1 MNVAELRSK
10 VVKQRKALKR
20 SDGGNVSERT
30 WRWLEKR
37 QYIEDA
43 LLMNTVEEA
52 AEFIN
57 GEIDDLY
64 SAVPYGGS
72 RHSVRI
78 EEDNGDGVDEVQEES
93 TPGVG
98 EYTTARA
105 KALSEILAAI
115 ADERPD
121 VTEFRQKRLGLDGRL
136 LSLKEASAI
145 LDAPEDT
152 LDELRTL
159 ELRKLGTILASDY
172 VGWSEEEAIWYVL
185 TGVTPKL
192 RTIRVRGRGK
202 LRNEHRP
209 FQHEVTLT
217 VLPWVP
223 AKEVER
229 AYRNIQKQLLGES
242 SRETGVRILEVV
254 QFCWAQFRK
263 TRATAPWRVYF
274 ERWNQ
279 TYPNKEFPSW
289 RNFLEYYRR
298 GTKAATPSYK
308 FPEIKPAAEKQEE
321 MRAAN
326 EYGIK
331 NLEGYRTLSDRFVE
345 ITFREPQG

>member
-1 MNVAELRSK
+1 MNEAELRSK

-30 WRWLEKR
+30 WRWLEKKE
-37 QYIEDA
+37 YIEDA
-43 LLMNTVEEA
+43 LNMDSVVNA
-52 AEFIN
+52 AEYIN

-64 SAVPYGGS
+64 GAVPYGGS
-72 RHSVRI
+72 RHSVRN

-121 VTEFRQKRLGLDGRL
+121 VTEFRQTMLDGRL
-136 LSLKEASAI
+136 LSLKEASTI

-152 LDELRTL
+152 LGELRTL
-159 ELRKLGTILASDY
+159 ELRKLGSILASDY
-172 VGWSEEEAIWYVL
+172 VGWSEKEAIWYVL

-202 LRNEHRP
+202 LPNEHRP

-229 AYRNIQKQLLGES
+229 AYRNIQKQLLEES
-242 SRETGVRILEVV
+242 TRETGVRILEVV
-254 QFCWAQFRK
+254 QLCWAQFRK
-263 TRATAPWRVYF
+263 TRVTAPWRVYF
-274 ERWNQ
+274 EGWNQ
-279 TYPNKEFPSW
+279 TYPNKKFPNW
-289 RNFLEYYRR
+289 RNFREYYLR

-308 FPEIKPAAEKQEE
+308 LPEIKPTAEKQEE

-326 EYGIK
+326 EYWIK
-331 NLEGYRTLSDRFVE
+331 KLESYRTLSDRFVE
-345 ITFREPQG
+345 ITFREP

>member
-1 MNVAELRSK
+1 MDVAEIRAK

-20 SDGGNVSERT
+20 SDDGNVSEQT
-30 WRWLEKR
+30 WRWLEKK
-37 QYIEDA
+37 QYLEDA
-43 LLMNTVEEA
+43 LLKDSVDEA

-64 SAVPYGGS
+64 GAVPYGGS
-72 RHSVRI
+72 RHSTRN

-121 VTEFRQKRLGLDGRL
+121 VIEFRQKRLDGRL
-136 LSLKEASAI
+136 PSLKEASTI

-152 LDELRTL
+152 LGELRAL
-159 ELRKLGTILASDY
+159 ELRKLGSILASDY

-185 TGVTPKL
+185 TAETPRL
-192 RTIRVRGRGK
+192 RPIRVRGRGK
-202 LRNEHRP
+202 HQNGHRP

-223 AKEVER
+223 AKEVEY
-229 AYRNIQKQLLGES
+229 AYRNIQKQLLEVS

-254 QFCWAQFRK
+254 HFCWAQFRK
-263 TRATAPWRVYF
+263 TRSTVPWRIYF

-279 TYPNKEFPSW
+279 AHPEKKFSNW
-289 RNFLEYYRR
+289 RNFREYFLR
-298 GTKAATPSYK
+298 GTRAATPSYK
-308 FPEIKPAAEKQEE
+308 FPEAKLSVEKQEE
-321 MRAAN
+321 MRAAK
-326 EYGIK
+326 ERWIK
-331 NLEGYRTLSDRFVE
+331 KLENYRTLSDRFME
-345 ITFREPQG
+345 ITFREP